1 MTPTKPVCFL
11 IYEMREVSHM
21 VSEAPSCPDSCQIC
35 LSSKAG
41 RGRTKPPGIVSWC
54 SELPGAGTRIH
65 QLPEVRGRLV
75 QLRQFQLEG
84 RKPLL
89 PLSLC
94 LSL

>member
-41 RGRTKPPGIVSWC
+41 LGEDKTARD
-54 SELPGAGTRIH
+54 SELVLRAPRCWDTHPSAAGGERPPCPASTI
-65 QLPEVRGRLV
+65 PTG
-75 QLRQFQLEG
+75 G
-84 RKPLL
+84 KKA
-89 PLSLC
+89 SAA
-94 LSL
+94 S